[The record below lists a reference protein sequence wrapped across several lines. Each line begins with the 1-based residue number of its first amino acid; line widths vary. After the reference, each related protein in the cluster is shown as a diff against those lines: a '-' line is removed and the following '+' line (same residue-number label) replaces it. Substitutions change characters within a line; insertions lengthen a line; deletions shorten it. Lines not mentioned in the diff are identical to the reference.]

1 LHVAGAIVFPFGI
14 AQTLL
19 GGSVGFTIFGS
30 LIVLTAMAL
39 FAWIVFRTTAA

>member
-1 LHVAGAIVFPFGI
+1 VFPFGI
-14 AQTLL
+14 AQTIM
-19 GGSVGFTIFGS
+19 GGSVAFTVFGS